1 MKNRIII
8 LLAVFLSVTVF
19 KCENDDTIVSPLPGG
34 IYDFTSFDE
43 NGDKLVEG
51 VFSVL
56 YNDSKT
62 FKGSWE
68 FKAVGNLDNPRP
80 QAGTGELLGEI
91 DENDLVVIDLN
102 PGWRDNNAYLTGKFE
117 NGSFKGDWS
126 WVGFTGIQEK
136 GTFTAK
142 EK

>member
-68 FKAVGNLDNPRP
+68 FR
-80 QAGTGELLGEI
+80 
-91 DENDLVVIDLN
+91 
-102 PGWRDNNAYLTGKFE
+102 
-117 NGSFKGDWS
+117 
-126 WVGFTGIQEK
+126 
-136 GTFTAK
+136 
-142 EK
+142 